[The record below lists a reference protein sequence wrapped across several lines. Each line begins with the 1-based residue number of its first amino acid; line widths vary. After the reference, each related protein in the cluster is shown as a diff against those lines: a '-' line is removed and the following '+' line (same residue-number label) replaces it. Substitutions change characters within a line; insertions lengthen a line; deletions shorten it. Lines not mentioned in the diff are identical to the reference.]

1 MSLTL
6 YHHPLS
12 SYCWKVLIALYESG
26 APFQPRLVDLSQ
38 PEDREALKALW
49 PAGKFPVLQDS
60 ARGRVLPESSI
71 AIEYLAQQVP
81 GAAGLMPAEAD
92 ARLSAR
98 LWDRVCD
105 DYLQDPMQKIVG
117 DRLRAEGE
125 RDAKGVADARAA
137 LHLGYALLE
146 QQLAGRSWLAGDDFS
161 LADCAALPALFYAT
175 ILEPL
180 RPEHVQLQAYFE
192 RLLERASVQRVL
204 REAQPWFRYFP
215 FVEAMPARFLAQDS
229 TDHRP

>member
-1 MSLTL
+1 MALTL
-6 YHHPLS
+6 YYHPLA

-26 APFQPRLVDLSQ
+26 APFVPRLIDLGRA
-38 PEDREALKALW
+38 EDRDTLRALW
-49 PAGKFPVLQDS
+49 PACKFPVLQDT

-81 GAAGLMPAEAD
+81 GAAPLLPADAD

-105 DYLQDPMQKIVG
+105 DHLQDPLQKIVG
-117 DRLRAEGE
+117 DRLRAEAD
-125 RDAKGVADARAA
+125 RDPKGVADARAA

-146 QQLAGRSWLAGDDFS
+146 QQLPGHAWLAGEDFS
-161 LADCAALPALFYAT
+161 LADCAALPALFYAS

-180 RPEHVQLQAYFE
+180 PTEHALLQAYFE
-192 RLLERASVQRVL
+192 RLLQRTSVQRVL

-215 FVEAMPARFLAQDS
+215 FVEAMPARFLAAG
-229 TDHRP
+229 HA